1 MVEQH
6 GENTGNSMLELKSNI
21 EIDAGSNRG
30 FGVVFA
36 IIFLL
41 IGLYPLLINEG
52 DIRYWSIS
60 IAVVLLVAVLF
71 YPAVL
76 SKLSLLWFKF
86 GIMLGSII
94 APIIMFVVY
103 FFTVVPIGLLMK
115 IIGKDLLNQK
125 INKTTKSYW
134 INRSQPVGSMKDQF

>member
-1 MVEQH
+1 
-6 GENTGNSMLELKSNI
+6 MLELKSNI